1 MMTVAE
7 LIEKLSKID
16 PTYKVLDTVTGD
28 EKDILD
34 VIAFHDERVVYV

>member
-1 MMTVAE
+1 MTVAE

-16 PTYKVLDTVTGD
+16 PTYEVRDTVTGD

-34 VIAFHDERVVYV
+34 VTAFDDERIVYV